1 MIFEESYTLHNG
13 VAIPKLALGTW
24 FIDDD
29 KAAEAVQ
36 AAVNIGY
43 RHIDTAQ
50 AYGNE
55 RGVGEGIAP
64 AALTGKISLSH
75 PK

>member
-13 VAIPKLALGTW
+13 AAIPKLALGTW

-36 AAVNIGY
+36 AAQKPINW
-43 RHIDTAQ
+43 
-50 AYGNE
+50 
-55 RGVGEGIAP
+55 AP
-64 AALTGKISLSH
+64 R
-75 PK
+75 

>member
-13 VAIPKLALGTW
+13 VVIPKLALGTW

-36 AAVNIGY
+36 AAGDIG
-43 RHIDTAQ
+43 
-50 AYGNE
+50 
-55 RGVGEGIAP
+55 
-64 AALTGKISLSH
+64 
-75 PK
+75 